1 MRRLSKLKMKKLL
14 TGTLNVKFV
23 IEKGDSSIYN
33 VGDVVIVQIDV
44 LQSPM
49 LANATSVQ
57 EAFYNLTMVMDV
69 SKTFDE
75 MLKKLNDDEYHFNVL
90 DGEFTNMKTV
100 RDEVLAYKK
109 YKVDNEL
116 VSDSDTKFTIYD
128 LLRTKSDFN
137 LLNSYLYETADDF
150 TLDDDFNYQIEYN
163 EETREYDVED

>member
-137 LLNSYLYETADDF
+137 LLNSYLYETADDS

-163 EETREYDVED
+163 EETGEYDVED